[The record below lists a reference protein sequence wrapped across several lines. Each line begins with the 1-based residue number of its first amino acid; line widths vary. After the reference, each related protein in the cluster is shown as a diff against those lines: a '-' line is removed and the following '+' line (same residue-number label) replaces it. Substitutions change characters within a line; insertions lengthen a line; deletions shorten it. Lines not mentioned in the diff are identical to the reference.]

1 MAQSVPDRL
10 EALRAWF
17 APGILLVLL
26 AQGISSVTWVSG
38 IDNRSKINERDI
50 SRVETR
56 VGALEKV
63 GSDTASRMAVMESQ
77 LKNMLGLLERIDAKM
92 EARSDS
98 RL

>member
-1 MAQSVPDRL
+1 MAQPVPDRL

-50 SRVETR
+50 ARVETR
-56 VGALEKV
+56 VSSLEKF
-63 GSDTASRMAVMESQ
+63 GSDTSSRMAVMESQ